1 MNASDDSL
9 VARGKALA
17 DSGKHAPPP
26 QQWTAD
32 ELRCWFG
39 QPRRSDVVVVSLD
52 DYRRRRF
59 EDSR

>member
-1 MNASDDSL
+1 MSASYHTL

-39 QPRRSDVVVVSLD
+39 QTRRGDVVNLE
-52 DYRRRRF
+52 DYRRRRL
-59 EDSR
+59 EDTL